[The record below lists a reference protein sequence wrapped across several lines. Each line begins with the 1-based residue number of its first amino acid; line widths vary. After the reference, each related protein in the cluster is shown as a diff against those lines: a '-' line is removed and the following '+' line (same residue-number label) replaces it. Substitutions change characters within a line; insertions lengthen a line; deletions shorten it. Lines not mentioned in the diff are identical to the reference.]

1 LNTAAPRLH
10 IFTSAAVNY
19 LPKVRVLCRSI
30 RQHHPEAVI
39 HFALADERPSW
50 LTPEGEPFDSI
61 IELAQLDIP
70 NWRAWTFIHTIVEL
84 STAIKP
90 FVLRHLLARAD
101 CDRVLYFDPDMVLF
115 SPVEDIL
122 ESLSSANI
130 VLTPHQTTP
139 ESTKAAVIDNEIT
152 SLRVGVF
159 NLGFIGVRNTAEG
172 RSFADWWAQR
182 CYDFCR
188 AEVHHGLFTDQ
199 KWINFAPIF
208 FEGVSILKSPRLNVA
223 TWNLTTRRMEGSV
236 ATGFK
241 VDGLPLAFYHF
252 TGFDSGAH
260 RIMAI
265 KNASGQPAVQEL
277 IEWYE
282 RETEPERGDPVART
296 PWAFGQFQDGTK
308 IEPSH
313 RWLYRER
320 RDLQLAF
327 PDPYLVDSPKL
338 TFLEW
343 CDTEGRIRYPEYFAK
358 GKQAYAEFPTT
369 TSHVSLRMALHLVA
383 LMFQPKAG
391 KALRTRLVQMWR
403 REGMAGFMRRLRR
416 APEGEGSA

>member
-1 LNTAAPRLH
+1 MNTAAPRLH

-182 CYDFCR
+182 C
-188 AEVHHGLFTDQ
+188 
-199 KWINFAPIF
+199 
-208 FEGVSILKSPRLNVA
+208 
-223 TWNLTTRRMEGSV
+223 
-236 ATGFK
+236 
-241 VDGLPLAFYHF
+241 
-252 TGFDSGAH
+252 
-260 RIMAI
+260 
-265 KNASGQPAVQEL
+265 
-277 IEWYE
+277 
-282 RETEPERGDPVART
+282 
-296 PWAFGQFQDGTK
+296 
-308 IEPSH
+308 
-313 RWLYRER
+313 
-320 RDLQLAF
+320 
-327 PDPYLVDSPKL
+327 
-338 TFLEW
+338 
-343 CDTEGRIRYPEYFAK
+343 
-358 GKQAYAEFPTT
+358 
-369 TSHVSLRMALHLVA
+369 
-383 LMFQPKAG
+383 
-391 KALRTRLVQMWR
+391 
-403 REGMAGFMRRLRR
+403 
-416 APEGEGSA
+416 

>member
-1 LNTAAPRLH
+1 MNATAPRLH
-10 IFTSAAVNY
+10 VFTSAAVNY
-19 LPKVRVLCRSI
+19 LPKVRALCRSI

-50 LTPEGEPFDSI
+50 LTTQGEPFDSI
-61 IELAQLDIP
+61 VELPQLGIP
-70 NWRAWTFIHTIVEL
+70 EWRAWTFYHSIVEL

-90 FVLRHLLARAD
+90 FVLKHLLARED
-101 CDRVLYFDPDMVLF
+101 CSQVLYFDPDMVLF
-115 SPVEDIL
+115 SRVDDIL
-122 ESLSSANI
+122 ESLAPANV

-139 ESTKAAVIDNEIT
+139 ESTKASVIDNEIT

-159 NLGFIGVRNTAEG
+159 NLGFIGVRNTPEG
-172 RSFADWWAQR
+172 RKFAEWWAQR

-188 AEVHHGLFTDQ
+188 AEVHYGLFTDQ

-208 FEGVSILKSPRLNVA
+208 FDGVTILKSPRLNVA
-223 TWNLTTRRMEGSV
+223 TWNLTTRRMQGSV
-236 ATGFK
+236 AEGFK

-277 IEWYE
+277 IAWYE
-282 RETEPERGDPVART
+282 RETQPERDDPVVRT

-308 IEPSH
+308 IEPQH

-327 PDPYLVDSPKL
+327 PDPYRVDSPRL

-343 CDTEGRIRYPEYFAK
+343 CDTEGRIRYPEYFTK
-358 GKQAYAEFPTT
+358 GKHAHASFPATH
-369 TSHVSLRMALHLVA
+369 SGVSPAMAMHLLG

-391 KALRTRLVQMWR
+391 KALRARLVQMIR
-403 REGMAGFMRRLRR
+403 
-416 APEGEGSA
+416 

>member
-1 LNTAAPRLH
+1 MNATAPRLH
-10 IFTSAAVNY
+10 VFTSAAVNY
-19 LPKVRVLCRSI
+19 LPKVRALCRSI

-50 LTPEGEPFDSI
+50 LTAEGEPFDFI
-61 IELAQLDIP
+61 IELRELGIP
-70 NWRAWTFIHTIVEL
+70 EWRAWTFFHSIVEL

-90 FVLRHLLARAD
+90 FVLKHLLARED
-101 CDRVLYFDPDMVLF
+101 CGQVLYFDPDMVLF
-115 SPVEDIL
+115 SRVDDIL
-122 ESLSSANI
+122 ESLAPANV

-159 NLGFIGVRNTAEG
+159 NLGFIGVRNTPEG
-172 RSFADWWAQR
+172 RKFAEWWSQR

-188 AEVHHGLFTDQ
+188 AEVHYGLFTDQ

-208 FEGVSILKSPRLNVA
+208 FDGVTILKSPRLNVA

-236 ATGFK
+236 AQGFK
-241 VDGLPLAFYHF
+241 VDGMPLAFYHF

-277 IEWYE
+277 IAWYE
-282 RETEPERGDPVART
+282 RETQPERDDPVVKT
-296 PWAFGQFQDGTK
+296 PWAFGQFRDGTK
-308 IEPSH
+308 IEPQH

-327 PDPYLVDSPKL
+327 PDPYLVDSPRL

-343 CDTEGRIRYPEYFAK
+343 CDTEGRIRYPEYFTK
-358 GKQAYAEFPTT
+358 GKHAHASFPATH
-369 TSHVSLRMALHLVA
+369 SGVSPAMAFHLLW

-391 KALRTRLVQMWR
+391 KALRARLAQMIR
-403 REGMAGFMRRLRR
+403 REGFGGIVRRLRR
-416 APEGEGSA
+416 APEGEGRA